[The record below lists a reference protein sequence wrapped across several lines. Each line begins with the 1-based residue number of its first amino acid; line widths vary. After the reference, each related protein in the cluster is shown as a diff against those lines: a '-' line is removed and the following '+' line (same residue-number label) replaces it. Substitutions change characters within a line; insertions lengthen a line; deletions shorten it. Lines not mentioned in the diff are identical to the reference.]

1 MGRRSRSDTRCR
13 TGAADASASV
23 RTVSTSRAFP
33 VRVVGKEREQL
44 EAGGIEPLEVVDGE
58 QRGSRGCDA
67 LRRPEQRLEEP
78 EALESS
84 IAGWGRQRG
93 STIGMPRGELGHETR
108 ELGTGRP
115 EQVGG
120 LGGRLAD
127 QAAEHL
133 GERKVGD
140 VRVQREAVATDDTDR
155 AVRAGDRLVEE
166 AGLPD
171 AGLAADDD
179 DSREPAP
186 HLGDG
191 AAKDRQ
197 LRVAADDDRA
207 GGPPWSAAS
216 ARQRVCAAFSAR
228 ARRANKAM
236 DTPLP
241 DVLFPTETHRQASPD
256 RRTGNVEEHSM
267 VGATDVIRACIV
279 GAMRA
284 PSAHNAQPWRLSRV
298 DGRSYLLWYAF
309 ADKLRADPDDRDGLI
324 AVRGS
329 FETLRLEAQL
339 RGLDAS
345 LSPATERHAHGIT
358 LGTVTF
364 TDLAG
369 EADPLAHAIGTR
381 RCDRHP
387 YSRTPLPS
395 DLTDGLT
402 ALGNVMLPPSEVAPL
417 VSRAAA
423 ASWQDDRFVA
433 DMTTWTRWVPVA
445 PDGMTFDCL
454 RLDRFEQMA
463 LWLALRLGR
472 LPGRLAAVP
481 RDMR

>member
-1 MGRRSRSDTRCR
+1 MQRR
-13 TGAADASASV
+13 
-23 RTVSTSRAFP
+23 
-33 VRVVGKEREQL
+33 
-44 EAGGIEPLEVVDGE
+44 
-58 QRGSRGCDA
+58 
-67 LRRPEQRLEEP
+67 
-78 EALESS
+78 
-84 IAGWGRQRG
+84 
-93 STIGMPRGELGHETR
+93 
-108 ELGTGRP
+108 
-115 EQVGG
+115 
-120 LGGRLAD
+120 
-127 QAAEHL
+127 
-133 GERKVGD
+133 
-140 VRVQREAVATDDTDR
+140 
-155 AVRAGDRLVEE
+155 
-166 AGLPD
+166 
-171 AGLAADDD
+171 
-179 DSREPAP
+179 
-186 HLGDG
+186 
-191 AAKDRQ
+191 
-197 LRVAADDDRA
+197 
-207 GGPPWSAAS
+207 

-228 ARRANKAM
+228 ARRANEAM

-241 DVLFPTETHRQASPD
+241 DVLFPTETHRKASPD
-256 RRTGNVEEHSM
+256 RRTGNVEEDSM
-267 VGATDVIRACIV
+267 VGATDVIHACIV

-324 AVRGS
+324 AVGG
-329 FETLRLEAQL
+329 FLETLRLEAQL

-369 EADPLAHAIGTR
+369 EPDPLAHAIGRR

-472 LPGRLAAVP
+472 LPGRLAAIYARHEVRLTMASASMAALVTESRDPQALLECGRRLIRSWTLINAMGFSWHPMSVVIDQATVTDLAAMVGGRDAVAIYRVGFTPHVGARSQRRSLADVLVP
-481 RDMR
+481 LPDAGRQPSAAQG